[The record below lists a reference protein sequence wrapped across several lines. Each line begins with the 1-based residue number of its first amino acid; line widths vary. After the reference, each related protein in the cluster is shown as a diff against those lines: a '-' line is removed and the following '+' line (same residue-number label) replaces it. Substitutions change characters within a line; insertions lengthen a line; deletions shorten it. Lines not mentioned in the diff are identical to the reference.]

1 MSLKYIVLLAFFFLL
16 PNIASTLHVKQYV
29 LYFMFVLSLV
39 ALLQKKQKDSLLKT
53 FCVFYIILFAVR
65 FFTGMLS
72 GSVQSII
79 IMAMPMMIA
88 FTIPE
93 ESLFYNNKKYFQIMY
108 YCVTGFFF
116 LTVSFAIIEYLG
128 HFHILN
134 YQNTTYEDGLAGFRV
149 VNRSVALAGASL
161 TSALIVSGM
170 LAFILNSD
178 LKLKV
183 KIFLWTLGFLSLL
196 CFQGRMSIVV
206 SLAYLFYFVF
216 THMKKN
222 MGKNIIAVILLVMV
236 CALVFSAFYLGFGS
250 RLIHTSADDSS
261 IDVRSRMY
269 EYLFNSDWRNFMW
282 GMSMRKLQNIMLE
295 MRVLIIES
303 FFIIHI
309 LLFGLLFTF
318 VAYFLYGK
326 LLSKFFKEYSARV
339 KIEIISLY
347 VFLASISNS
356 FASGFTSLTFLFI
369 CSRFFSPSI
378 FCNIVPKKYLEK

>member
-1 MSLKYIVLLAFFFLL
+1 M
-16 PNIASTLHVKQYV
+16 
-29 LYFMFVLSLV
+29 
-39 ALLQKKQKDSLLKT
+39 AL
-53 FCVFYIILFAVR
+53 
-65 FFTGMLS
+65 
-72 GSVQSII
+72 
-79 IMAMPMMIA
+79 PMMVA
-88 FTIPE
+88 FTIPD

-108 YCVTGFFF
+108 FCVTGFFF

-206 SLAYLFYFVF
+206 SLAYLFYYVF
-216 THMKKN
+216 THMKKS
-222 MGKNIIAVILLVMV
+222 MSKNIIAVLLLVIV
-236 CALVFSAFYLGFGS
+236 CIFALFAFYLGFGS
-250 RLIHTSADDSS
+250 RLIHISADDSS

-269 EYLFNSDWRNFMW
+269 EYLLDSNWRNFVW
-282 GMSMRKLQNIMLE
+282 GMSMQNLQNVMLE

-326 LLSKFFKEYSARV
+326 LLCKFFKEYPTRV

-347 VFLASISNS
+347 VLLASISNS

-369 CSRFFSPSI
+369 CSRFFSPSV